1 MDECIGYSYD
11 STSIRRPFDCL
22 SKAIKITMT
31 NASLAADMLAAVT
44 LTYLLCRCPLGGGI
58 KR

>member
-31 NASLAADMLAAVT
+31 NPSLAADMLAAVT
-44 LTYLLCRCPLGGGI
+44 LTYLLCRCP
-58 KR
+58 